1 MTTVPLTPQEEAY
14 IWRIGRAL
22 RCGNPDCGC
31 APSPTYRLHCPVHP
45 HPYVPTLSVQ
55 HEPDFGF
62 TFTCSSG
69 CPVEKINEALARR
82 GFPLESVLLTA
93 AGASDLGLHPYELLI
108 PQPTD
113 WLWPNRIPMGELT
126 VVAGYPASGKTAV
139 ALDIATRVSLGAD
152 TPDQPGAKFIRAPVV
167 IAAPLKNPRAS
178 LLPRLRSLG
187 ADLSLIY
194 HADLLSPMHL
204 ADFPEEAGVESL
216 DDVAEDAHAG
226 GPPHYFDP
234 FAPPPPP
241 PEPPELPREPS
252 LRFVMNRLAN
262 FITRGSAALLIVD
275 QVEHLALLH
284 NARVPRVAG
293 MLNALATRTGAAVL
307 ALAHNPAHSL
317 NAAARYMQPRLGMA
331 GTVFTI
337 ALVGEERARFLVPL
351 SPPMHDALPPI
362 PFNFHDAPPIAWREP
377 IPQER
382 LLALNTPRTPRSQ
395 RPDMTAH
402 ACRFLSDALA
412 HGPRPAA
419 EINRRARDL
428 GIAEYHLKHARAALD
443 VTYRR
448 ICPPGGPRGSGYW
461 LYSLP
466 EHNTASP
473 GSRVEELNAEQGRG
487 LLDKQINEAKPLRP
501 TSADDEKKRREEQAD
516 EEDAPELAAYGTIPP
531 SGPA

>member
-45 HPYVPTLSVQ
+45 HPYVPTLSVE
-55 HEPDFGF
+55 HDPDFGF

-69 CPVEKINEALARR
+69 CPAEKINEALAQR
-82 GFPLESVLLTA
+82 GIPLESVLLTA
-93 AGASDLGLHPYELLI
+93 AGASELGLHPYELLI
-108 PQPTD
+108 SQPTD

-139 ALDIATRVSLGAD
+139 ALDVATRVSLGAD
-152 TPDQPGAKFIRAPVV
+152 TPDQPGARFVRASVV

-204 ADFPEEAGVESL
+204 SDFPEEAGVENL
-216 DDVAEDAHAG
+216 EDVAGNAQA
-226 GPPHYFDP
+226 GPPQYFDP

-275 QVEHLALLH
+275 QIEHLALIH

-293 MLNALATRTGAAVL
+293 MLSALAARTGAAVL

-337 ALVGEERARFLVPL
+337 ALVGEDRSRFLVPL

-395 RPDMTAH
+395 RPDMTAY
-402 ACRFLSDALA
+402 ACRFLTDALA

-419 EINRRARDL
+419 ELTRRAAEL
-428 GIAEYHLKHARAALD
+428 GISKHHLTRARTIYN
-443 VTYRR
+443 VTYTRV
-448 ICPPGGPRGSGYW
+448 CPPGGPRGNGYW
-461 LYSLP
+461 LCSLEQHDTRPSEP
-466 EHNTASP
+466 E
-473 GSRVEELNAEQGRG
+473 VERLNHEQGRG
-487 LLDKQINEAKPLRP
+487 LLDKPFNDRSNTVVQECTA
-501 TSADDEKKRREEQAD
+501 AEEPAE
-516 EEDAPELAAYGTIPP
+516 EEDAPELAACGTIPP
-531 SGPA
+531 TDPA